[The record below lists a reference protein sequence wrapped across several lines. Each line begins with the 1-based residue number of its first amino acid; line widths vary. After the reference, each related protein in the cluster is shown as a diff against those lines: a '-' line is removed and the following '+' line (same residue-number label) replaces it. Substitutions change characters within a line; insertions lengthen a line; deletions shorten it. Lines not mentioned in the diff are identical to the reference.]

1 MSENDRNL
9 ALRVVTRPSD
19 TNHYGTVF
27 GGVILSYIDQA
38 GYVEARR
45 HGAFTWVTAS
55 IQRVDF
61 AAPVGVGDVVSFYT
75 RTCAVGRTSL
85 TVGIEV
91 ESERVESGRTVHV
104 TSATM
109 TLVALDEHNRPTP
122 IANDHGR
129 RP

>member
-75 RTCAVGRTSL
+75 RTCSIGRTSL
-85 TVGIEV
+85 TVEIAV
-91 ESERVESGRTVHV
+91 ESERVESGRTIHV
-104 TSATM
+104 TSANM

-122 IANDHGR
+122 INNEQAR